1 MAKTIDSH
9 PQMSGRNLSHSCPI
23 LARVSTSAPAEIRPI
38 AAGMRQKFGLN
49 GHWPDERVGQQCGA
63 QLPFSQANDVSPIEF
78 EISISAGN

>member
-1 MAKTIDSH
+1 MTAMAELLPH
-9 PQMSGRNLSHSCPI
+9 ASGN
-23 LARVSTSAPAEIRPI
+23 RPYL
-38 AAGMRQKFGLN
+38 GLN